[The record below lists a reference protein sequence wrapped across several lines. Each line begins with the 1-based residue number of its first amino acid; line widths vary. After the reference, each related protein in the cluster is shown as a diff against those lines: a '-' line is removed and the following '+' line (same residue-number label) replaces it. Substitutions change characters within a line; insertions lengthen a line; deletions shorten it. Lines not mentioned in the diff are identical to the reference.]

1 MADPR
6 SFISGVFGK
15 KAKSIA
21 GSNGLQTML
30 NFCQAANP
38 NNPAASRVS
47 AGLKTL
53 TGISKA
59 IGKGGKLPVTVDNLS
74 SNTKWVLGMVGI
86 DSQALFK
93 AGQATETYRDPVTG
107 ELKYKQKSIVDAA
120 MGAAEG
126 VFNKVKKGQFSIN
139 DIPIFGPPLE
149 AAYKLQKTSQAEI
162 TAGVASSIS
171 QMDSM
176 DYPSPWAVDLA
187 NRTHVPKFKFLF
199 VVQFTFNAPY
209 IGGDGSGDVGRTAAF
224 VVRKSSRPGIKY
236 EMQDVNYYN
245 FRTKVVTKSEFEE
258 MSMSFYDDSAN
269 SVATLHT
276 AYVSA
281 MSPIVNAFASELLEQ
296 QGMNSASYSNNTFN
310 SNTSGGGAST
320 PSVTQP
326 GVANNSSSTGAL
338 VNNHK
343 TVIKEIT
350 LYHVFDYGRLCNK
363 YTFINPRITSFDLDD
378 LDMTSSDITGID
390 LKFNYETV
398 HTELA
403 LPISAVA
410 GTLTT
415 LTQQGRYP
423 MNFEEVHSTKGGLTT
438 YGTRTQGTA
447 KSNCASNA
455 MGLIS
460 DTIGSVKNYLGK
472 LF

>member
-6 SFISGVFGK
+6 SFISGIFGK

-38 NNPAASRVS
+38 NNPASGRVS

-59 IGKGGKLPVTVDNLS
+59 IGKGGKLPVSVDNLS
-74 SNTKWVLGMVGI
+74 SNTKWVLGIVGI

-93 AGQATETYRDPVTG
+93 AGQAERDPVTG
-107 ELKYKQKSIVDAA
+107 QYKQKSIVDAA

-162 TAGVASSIS
+162 TAGVANSIS
-171 QMDSM
+171 QMDAM

-209 IGGDGSGDVGRTAAF
+209 IGGDGAGDVGRSAAF

-236 EMQDVNYYN
+236 QMEDVNYYN
-245 FRTKVVTKSEFEE
+245 FRTKVVTKSEFED

-269 SVATLHT
+269 SVSTLHT

-281 MSPIVNAFASELLEQ
+281 MSPIVNAFATDLLEQ
-296 QGMNSASYSNNTFN
+296 QGMNSATYNDNTFN
-310 SNTSGGGAST
+310 NGISGGGAYT

-326 GVANNSSSTGAL
+326 GLRNNSSSTGPL

-350 LYHVFDYGRLCNK
+350 LYHIFDYGRLCNK
-363 YTFINPRITSFDLDD
+363 YTFVNPRIISFDLDD
-378 LDMTSSDITGID
+378 LDMTVSDITGID
-390 LKFNYETV
+390 MKFNYETV

-438 YGTRTQGTA
+438 YGTDVQRVA
-447 KSNCASNA
+447 RNNCAQDA
-455 MGLIS
+455 MGLIT